1 MSRMILSLRKY
12 RPRPPP
18 RHGICDISHDK
29 SRRLCKPT
37 LHVPLSVYGDHSVQ
51 LMRWPLQGV
60 VVVACPHRRRHT
72 HARTHTHAHTRR
84 HADTRAD
91 EMGSESPSCCGRQW
105 NTARTAAIS
114 VQTLPATQ
122 SRPPRPHRWQNVAA
136 SIG

>member
-1 MSRMILSLRKY
+1 MILSLRKY

-72 HARTHTHAHTRR
+72 HARTHTHTHTHTQTRR
-84 HADTRAD
+84 HAGGRNGQRVAIVLWASVEHGENSGYLCANTTSDT
-91 EMGSESPSCCGRQW
+91 
-105 NTARTAAIS
+105 
-114 VQTLPATQ
+114 VPATP
-122 SRPPRPHRWQNVAA
+122 STPMAKRG
-136 SIG
+136 S